1 MARSINQLYRDIERL
16 VNSIGQEEGT
26 IICEDIL
33 NEFEDNVPVDKARL
47 IDSGFGYVDGV
58 LVATTDKGRNESSF
72 GIEEPQREGFGYV
85 QGVKRITIKFF
96 TPKPATTNATVFTYY
111 GGQRIFDYA
120 EFVLMKAF
128 REAQVKT
135 LISSGLVIARGRV
148 KELIKHKCRE
158 ILSGN

>member
-26 IICEDIL
+26 IICEDVL
-33 NEFEDNVPVDKARL
+33 NEFENNVPVDKARL
-47 IDSGFGYVDGV
+47 VDSGFGYVDGI

-72 GIEEPQREGFGYV
+72 GIEEPQQEGFGYV

-96 TPKPATTNATVFTYY
+96 TPKPATPNATVFTYY
-111 GGQRIFDYA
+111 GGRKIFDYA
-120 EFVLMKAF
+120 EFVLTKAF
-128 REAQVKT
+128 KEAQVKT
-135 LISSGLVIARGRV
+135 FIASGLVISRGRI
-148 KELIKHKCRE
+148 KELINRKCRE